1 MQPPE
6 PSLRE
11 HCIAAACDPGSV
23 HRVSMQSLQGLSVWR
38 VKGDGKCLWYALA
51 AGAAFCDGASL
62 EEVERMD
69 RAGEI
74 AGAARAVRRC
84 VCRRLQDAETGGL
97 RAEFLPF
104 WAPGEEGTGDV
115 EDSAAY
121 LRGLCSGSVFGGE
134 LELKVAAEV
143 AKRTIAVLNVS
154 DHGSRHVY
162 LTVYRPETI
171 RGCVSPILLL
181 RQGLHYDA
189 AHRRAPP
196 RSKTPSPRLRA
207 RDELPRIRSASVTR
221 SRLGSRRAST
231 SYF

>member
-11 HCIAAACDPGSV
+11 HCVAAACDPGSV
-23 HRVSMQSLQGLSVWR
+23 RRVSLQSLRGLSVWR

-62 EEVERMD
+62 AEVEKLD
-69 RAGEI
+69 EAGEI
-74 AGAARAVRRC
+74 TSAARAVRHG
-84 VCRRLQDAETGGL
+84 VCKRLRDAETGSL

-121 LRGLCSGSVFGGE
+121 LRGLYAGSVFGGE
-134 LELKVAAEV
+134 MELKVAAEV
-143 AKRTIAVLNVS
+143 SQRTIAVLNVS
-154 DHGSRHVY
+154 GGGQRHVF
-162 LTVYRPETI
+162 LTVYRPETV
-171 RGCVSPILLL
+171 GGSVSPILLL

-189 AHRRAPP
+189 VHQRAPP
-196 RSKTPSPRLRA
+196 RFRTPSPRLRG
-207 RDELPRIRSASVTR
+207 REHLSRIRSASVTR
-221 SRLGSRRAST
+221 SLLGSERSPM